1 MNINIDRDMILSELY
16 VIRKLV
22 TEAAHE
28 DDDVKE
34 AKKQIDALI
43 HLISN
48 APQANNNANFPRPKL
63 R

>member
-1 MNINIDRDMILSELY
+1 MILSELY

-28 DDDVKE
+28 DDDIKE
-34 AKKQIDALI
+34 AKKQIDSLI
-43 HLISN
+43 QLISN
-48 APQANNNANFPRPKL
+48 APQANSNANFPRPKL